1 MDHFHYKNGE
11 LAAED
16 APLSRIADA
25 VGTPFYCYSTA
36 TIERHFNVF
45 ADALKGLPATVCY
58 SVKANGNLAVVS
70 TLARLGAGADVVSG
84 GELTRALAA
93 GIPPNKIV
101 FSGVGKTEAEISQA
115 LTSNILQINVE
126 SGPEL
131 ERINTVAASLGKI
144 AEVAFRINPDVDAET
159 HQKISTGR
167 QEDKF
172 GIDWDRVHEVFT
184 AAAGMD
190 NVQPVGLAMHIG
202 SQLTKLDPFRNAF
215 NRLAQTTA
223 DLQKKG
229 FEIKRLDLGGGLG
242 IPYDGGGTPTPADY
256 GKLVAETVGVLDCEL
271 LFEPGRLIMGNAGIL
286 VTKVVYVKDG
296 ASRRFVI
303 IDAAMNDLIRP
314 AMYDAHHEIVP
325 VSEPRPDVGLQPV
338 DVVGPVCETGDTFA
352 TELELPPVEQSELL
366 AIRSAGAYGA
376 VMSSTYNSRALV
388 PEVLVK
394 GGEFAVVRQ
403 RVEIESLLAHES
415 LPNWLESS

>member
-1 MDHFHYKNGE
+1 MDHFQYKNGE

-16 APLSRIADA
+16 VPLSRIAET

-93 GIPPNKIV
+93 GIPANKIV

-131 ERINTVAASLGKI
+131 ERINEVAASLGKV
-144 AEVAFRINPDVDAET
+144 ADVAFRINPDVDAET

-184 AAAGMD
+184 AAASLE
-190 NVQPVGLAMHIG
+190 NVRPVGLAMHIG

-215 NRLAQTTA
+215 NRLARTTA
-223 DLQKKG
+223 DLREKG

-242 IPYDGGGTPTPADY
+242 IPYDGGDTPTPADY
-256 GKLVAETVGVLDCEL
+256 GKLVAETVGDLGCEL
-271 LFEPGRLIMGNAGIL
+271 LFEPGRLIMGNAGVL

-314 AMYDAHHEIVP
+314 AMYDAHHDIVP
-325 VSEPRPDVGLQPV
+325 VSEPRPDAGLQPV

-352 TELELPPVEQSELL
+352 TELALPPVEQSELL
-366 AIRSAGAYGA
+366 AVRSAGAYGA

-394 GGEFAVVRQ
+394 GGEFAVVRR
-403 RVEIESLLAHES
+403 RVEIESVLAHES

>member
-1 MDHFHYKNGE
+1 
-11 LAAED
+11 
-16 APLSRIADA
+16 
-25 VGTPFYCYSTA
+25 
-36 TIERHFNVF
+36 
-45 ADALKGLPATVCY
+45 
-58 SVKANGNLAVVS
+58 
-70 TLARLGAGADVVSG
+70 
-84 GELTRALAA
+84 
-93 GIPPNKIV
+93 
-101 FSGVGKTEAEISQA
+101 
-115 LTSNILQINVE
+115 
-126 SGPEL
+126 
-131 ERINTVAASLGKI
+131 
-144 AEVAFRINPDVDAET
+144 
-159 HQKISTGR
+159 
-167 QEDKF
+167 
-172 GIDWDRVHEVFT
+172 
-184 AAAGMD
+184 
-190 NVQPVGLAMHIG
+190 MHIG

-223 DLQKKG
+223 DLREKG

-242 IPYDGGGTPTPADY
+242 IPYDGSETPTPTDY
-256 GKLVAETVGVLDCEL
+256 GKLVAETVGELGCDL

-314 AMYDAHHEIVP
+314 AMYDARHEIVP
-325 VSEPRPDVGLQPV
+325 VSKPRPDAGLQPV